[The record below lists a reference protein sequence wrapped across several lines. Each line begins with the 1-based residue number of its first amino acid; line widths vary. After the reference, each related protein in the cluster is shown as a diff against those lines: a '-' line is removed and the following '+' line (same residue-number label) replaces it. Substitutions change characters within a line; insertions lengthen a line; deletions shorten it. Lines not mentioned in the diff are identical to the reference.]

1 MIIIIKTYFFFR
13 FVITEKLV
21 RTLCPEF
28 LSEQDKV
35 IVQIEKSEENEE
47 TGDKEKNDENGKSN
61 SFKLKGQN
69 KKRPPPMKFTMEE
82 RICPSLVNVAEGES
96 VKECAFGEKCSY
108 QHDLAAYVGR
118 RKSDQLP
125 GGCYVYQTLGRC
137 NRGVSCLFGSEHL
150 TPEGRNKV
158 NPNPTD
164 PGSSTYSN
172 FLSKDLQKELRKKQ
186 YSFKQAMSVVERN
199 KNLRTKKDEEEEPE
213 TKKIC
218 LGAVTNE
225 DVIALKASEKK
236 KVIGLTDFAY

>member
-1 MIIIIKTYFFFR
+1 MENRIDTELAVKAE

-69 KKRPPPMKFTMEE
+69 KKRPPPIKFTMEE

-108 QHDLAAYVGR
+108 QHDLATIWR
-118 RKSDQLP
+118 RCWPPPTVPIGCAFAKCSWARLP
-125 GGCYVYQTLGRC
+125 PTSTSY
-137 NRGVSCLFGSEHL
+137 
-150 TPEGRNKV
+150 
-158 NPNPTD
+158 PNPRPI
-164 PGSSTYSN
+164 PGN
-172 FLSKDLQKELRKKQ
+172 ELH
-186 YSFKQAMSVVERN
+186 
-199 KNLRTKKDEEEEPE
+199 
-213 TKKIC
+213 
-218 LGAVTNE
+218 
-225 DVIALKASEKK
+225 
-236 KVIGLTDFAY
+236 